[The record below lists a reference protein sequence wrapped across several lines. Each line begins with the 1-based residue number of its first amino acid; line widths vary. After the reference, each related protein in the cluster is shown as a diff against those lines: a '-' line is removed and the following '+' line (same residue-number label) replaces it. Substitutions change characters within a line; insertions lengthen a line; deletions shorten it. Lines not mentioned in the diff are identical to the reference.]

1 MGESASVT
9 LRTAPAGD
17 FFVMS
22 QRPTLID
29 ALKSC
34 FELDA
39 GVISELAIISS
50 TLPGDTLAWAVQQ
63 LVVAATNPEQ
73 SICADVQMRTR
84 QLAVHTSHEAL
95 LVAWTKIFREL
106 VQLPPLDEK
115 QMKAM
120 LDSRVI
126 AITTVDGFA
135 AVARQFAS
143 ARLTTELLEPL
154 TRKSTPP
161 VCRVAT
167 PPSAAVEQSLQ

>member
-1 MGESASVT
+1 
-9 LRTAPAGD
+9 
-17 FFVMS
+17 MS
-22 QRPTLID
+22 RRPTLAD
-29 ALKSC
+29 ALKAS
-34 FELDA
+34 FELSDDDYRA
-39 GVISELAIISS
+39 LDCIAT

-63 LVVAATNPEQ
+63 LVAAGTTPDQ
-73 SICADVQMRTR
+73 SICADVQTCTR

-95 LVAWTKIFREL
+95 LVAWTAMFRKR
-106 VQLPPLDEK
+106 VDLPPLDEK